1 MFPNSEKRAFDGKDS
16 LRVGRLLMETSPR
29 VINKRTLSVDL
40 LPISRTCQWLW
51 LRDKSKPKI
60 RRRLRRILYLCEKGK
75 IRRFMSKLELR
86 PQRHRVLKQYWSPS
100 SLNKRKPRL
109 SWDQKWSSMKNKE
122 GREHLIVSID
132 QLGQF
137 CVGICVR
144 KTFQNLLKLAKIGKN
159 KKNENDV
166 VPNTS
171 LTLRRLGSSGVLTAN
186 P

>member
-1 MFPNSEKRAFDGKDS
+1 
-16 LRVGRLLMETSPR
+16 
-29 VINKRTLSVDL
+29 
-40 LPISRTCQWLW
+40 
-51 LRDKSKPKI
+51 
-60 RRRLRRILYLCEKGK
+60 
-75 IRRFMSKLELR
+75 
-86 PQRHRVLKQYWSPS
+86 
-100 SLNKRKPRL
+100 
-109 SWDQKWSSMKNKE
+109 MKNKE

-171 LTLRRLGSSGVLTAN
+171 LTLTRLGNSGVLTAN
-186 P
+186 PQVARSSRAGRANKINYSICQPFFCNL